1 MDHEEGRNGVRWE
14 GAVTSTDFSARFL
27 LSHEG
32 GSKQLVT
39 IGSSPLQ
46 HFWVRFPIADN
57 TCPLVRRSRRM
68 LLRRREGRVVGKER
82 FAFQICRMSEKIWGQ
97 GTRRAVC
104 LTLLFLSR
112 PLPVVSIFVVLH
124 LALLVH
130 HTEEGGRETPTTAT
144 TIKADGSRG
153 NRKRRGR
160 TRRGIG
166 D

>member
-68 LLRRREGRVVGKER
+68 LLRRREGRVIGKER
-82 FAFQICRMSEKIWGQ
+82 FAFQICRMSEKNMGPRDKE
-97 GTRRAVC
+97 GC
-104 LTLLFLSR
+104 LFDTPFSDASFAR
-112 PLPVVSIFVVLH
+112 VVSIFVVLH

-130 HTEEGGRETPTTAT
+130 RTEEGGRETPTTAT

-153 NRKRRGR
+153 NRKR
-160 TRRGIG
+160 
-166 D
+166 